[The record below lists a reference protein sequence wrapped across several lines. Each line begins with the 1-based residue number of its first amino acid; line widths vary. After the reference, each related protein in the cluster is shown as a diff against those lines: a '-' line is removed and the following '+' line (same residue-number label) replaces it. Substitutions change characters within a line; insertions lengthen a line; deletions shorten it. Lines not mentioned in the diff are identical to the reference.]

1 MKLFNILLKNM
12 MTGVRLT
19 IFTCLMHFSLPYYYV
34 LAYLLGVFTY
44 RLDYYK
50 LNLTNTVRIVITLLI
65 IILIILAVYANI
77 NNVFGII
84 FFYLLGFFI
93 SKIE

>member
-44 RLDYYK
+44 QLDYYK
-50 LNLTNTVRIVITLLI
+50 LNLTNTVHIVITLLI
-65 IILIILAVYANI
+65 IILIRLAVYVNI

-93 SKIE
+93 LKIE